1 MKASDD
7 ILELERALLKLEN
20 FHASFD
26 YLRITIASPTRIKSW
41 AERTLPTGE
50 IIGEVL
56 KPETINF
63 RTHQPEENGLFCEK
77 IFGPIKNWRCSCG
90 KYNGF
95 VVDKI
100 CEDCQ
105 VEIIEAR
112 VRRYRMGYIDLTC
125 PVTHLWYLK
134 GVPSYLCLLLKCFDD
149 ETSLKEDHL
158 KIQDLE
164 SLVYFRRKEKI
175 IGRKNPLY
183 RFFMPK
189 ENRLKKYFTS
199 QQEVSQLSPNLNESA
214 ISFDNAIQKR
224 KEKRKKFPKRCG
236 AEIIKAALE
245 SINLFVEVQ
254 KLRSLLNKNALKN
267 INPTWSAEKASLT
280 QDKTLIRRIRIY
292 ESFLA
297 TKTNPGWMILTTLP
311 VLPPNLRPL
320 LELESG
326 RLVAADVNEIYRLI
340 ITRNQRLS
348 DFLLYII
355 VPEVITIHGRKLLQ
369 EGVDSL
375 INNTKVAKNRRF
387 CLNNKPLKSL
397 TEILEGKQGRF
408 RQSLLGKRVDY
419 SGRSVIIVGPTLRL
433 NQCGLPYEMGIELFQ
448 PFLINELLK
457 TKIKA
462 PSHNTKLAHMII
474 KKNKPFIWNLLI
486 LLTKK
491 YSILLN
497 RAPTLHRFG
506 IQAFDPIIILGQAIH
521 LHPLVCTGFNADFD
535 GDQMAIHLPLY
546 ETSQLEARTM
556 MRPSYNVLSPSNGEV
571 ILKPTQDMVIGCYYL
586 TLMIN
591 KNQFLVKTWFS
602 NPNQALGAFHQKK
615 ITMHTPILVRYPISD
630 FKITNEKGKLKF
642 FDTLTNLSVNEK
654 EIIIQKVFPLKHSL
668 NKYYLITNIGIL
680 IAQSVD
686 ERNYSITD
694 LFLETTPG
702 RLIFSI
708 NFLNSLTKLK
718 HAY

>member
-1 MKASDD
+1 MKSTED
-7 ILELERALLKLEN
+7 ILKLEKTLLKLEN
-20 FHASFD
+20 LHASFD
-26 YLRITIASPTRIKSW
+26 YLRITIASPKRIKSW
-41 AERTLPTGE
+41 AERTLPSGE
-50 IIGEVL
+50 VIGEVL

-63 RTHQPEENGLFCEK
+63 RTHQPEIYGLFCEK
-77 IFGPIKNWRCSCG
+77 IFGPIKNWKCKCG

-95 VVDKI
+95 ILDKV
-100 CEDCQ
+100 CDECH

-125 PVTHLWYLK
+125 PVTHLWYFK
-134 GVPSYLCLLLKCFDD
+134 GIPNYLCLLLKCFD
-149 ETSLKEDHL
+149 EELTMT
-158 KIQDLE
+158 DLE
-164 SLVYFRRKEKI
+164 SIIYFKEGEKI
-175 IGRKNPLY
+175 ISKLNPLY
-183 RFFMPK
+183 SFFYPHINNIK
-189 ENRLKKYFTS
+189 QYFVTHVNSESNQKIATKNRIEISDFFQKGKKLKK
-199 QQEVSQLSPNLNESA
+199 
-214 ISFDNAIQKR
+214 R
-224 KEKRKKFPKRCG
+224 RG

-245 SINLFVEVQ
+245 AINIKEQVKEKRFLISAN
-254 KLRSLLNKNALKN
+254 SLNHLHET
-267 INPTWSAEKASLT
+267 INPEKSFVSSN
-280 QDKTLIRRIRIY
+280 KVLIRRIRIL

-320 LELESG
+320 LELENG

-340 ITRNQRLS
+340 ITRNQRLF
-348 DFLLYII
+348 DFMYNFIAPDL
-355 VPEVITIHGRKLLQ
+355 ITVHGRKLLQ

-375 INNTKVAKNRRF
+375 IDNARLPKEKMF

-433 NQCGLPYEMGIELFQ
+433 NQCGLPYEMAIELFQ

-457 TKIKA
+457 TIIKSQ
-462 PSHNTKLAHMII
+462 SHNTKLANIII
-474 KKNKPFIWNLLI
+474 KKNKPFIWKLVL

-546 ETSQLEARTM
+546 ESSQLETRTM

-571 ILKPTQDMVIGCYYL
+571 ILKPTQDMVIGSYYL
-586 TLMIN
+586 TLMITGN
-591 KNQFLVKTWFS
+591 KFFLKKWFS
-602 NPNQALGAFHQKK
+602 NPTQALSAFYQKK
-615 ITMHTPILVRYPISD
+615 ITIHTSILVRYPINS
-630 FKITNEKGKLKF
+630 FKIKIENETLFF
-642 FDTLTNLSVNEK
+642 FDTMTNLHTNQK
-654 EIIIQKVFPLKHSL
+654 EIKIYKIFPIL
-668 NKYYLITNIGIL
+668 NLEKKYYLLTNIGIFIARL
-680 IAQSVD
+680 ITKNTYDIS
-686 ERNYSITD
+686 D

-702 RLIFSI
+702 RLIFSM
-708 NFLNSLTKLK
+708 NFLNSIKK
-718 HAY
+718 YKNAY